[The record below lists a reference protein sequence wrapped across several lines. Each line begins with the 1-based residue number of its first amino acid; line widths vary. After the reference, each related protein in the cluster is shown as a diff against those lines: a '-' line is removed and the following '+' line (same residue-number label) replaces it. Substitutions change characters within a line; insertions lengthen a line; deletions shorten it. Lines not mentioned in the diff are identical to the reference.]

1 MLKLQNI
8 NDAMK
13 MSPKTLLILTYL
25 ECINSQVAAMKALQ
39 LSVVQCHVLRLFN
52 NNFSGF
58 LKFRERPY
66 LLVFFG
72 VLLRIVEAFSI
83 SCCHV

>member
-1 MLKLQNI
+1 MSVVKNFFISSLVADIIKLMLKLQNI

-39 LSVVQCHVLRLFN
+39 LSVVQCHV
-52 NNFSGF
+52 
-58 LKFRERPY
+58 
-66 LLVFFG
+66 
-72 VLLRIVEAFSI
+72 
-83 SCCHV
+83 